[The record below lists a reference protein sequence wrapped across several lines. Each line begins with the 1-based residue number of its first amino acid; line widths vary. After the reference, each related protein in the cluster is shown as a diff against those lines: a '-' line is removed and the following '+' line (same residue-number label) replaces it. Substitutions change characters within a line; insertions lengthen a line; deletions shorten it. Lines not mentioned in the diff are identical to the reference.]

1 MKLMR
6 TLQSISLAVLM
17 RREDDEMPS
26 LVELSRLGG
35 LFRWMRWSL
44 TSNDDESVSA
54 PC

>member
-1 MKLMR
+1 MELMR

-35 LFRWMRWSL
+35 ALQV
-44 TSNDDESVSA
+44 DEMVIDEQ
-54 PC
+54 